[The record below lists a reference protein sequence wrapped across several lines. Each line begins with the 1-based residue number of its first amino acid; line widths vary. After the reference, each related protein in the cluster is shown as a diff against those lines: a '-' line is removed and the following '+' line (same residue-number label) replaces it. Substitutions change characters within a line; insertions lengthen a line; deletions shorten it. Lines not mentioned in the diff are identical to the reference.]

1 VTYTSIDDPALT
13 PAEELT
19 SQQLAARMIQL
30 PCDAGLVA
38 QSENTFFSGA
48 EHIQFVGQLDCFVQV
63 KSTLVDFHSQT
74 HCLSFFVISLTWIF
88 RY

>member
-1 VTYTSIDDPALT
+1 VTYTSIDDPSLT

-19 SQQLAARMIQL
+19 SHQLAARMVQL
-30 PCDAGLVA
+30 PCDARLVA

-74 HCLSFFVISLTWIF
+74 HCLFFLLF
-88 RY
+88 H